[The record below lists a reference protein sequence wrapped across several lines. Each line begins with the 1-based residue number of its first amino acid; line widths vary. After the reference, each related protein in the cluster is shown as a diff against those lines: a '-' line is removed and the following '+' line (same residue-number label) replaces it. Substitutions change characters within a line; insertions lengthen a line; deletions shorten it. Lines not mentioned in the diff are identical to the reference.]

1 MSKVE
6 SHCPVCGGTC
16 SRDED
21 QITCW
26 SGDYKVRGLEN
37 HERLV
42 ALTEEN
48 ARLRQW
54 VSDLQSG
61 MFVNCVYCGHR
72 YGKTGE
78 VPESMADVLKAHIEV
93 CPQHPMS
100 RLKVESER
108 LKTLLKKCEQALS
121 CVTIQGLGG
130 TPDLFPPEG
139 FDDWEEWD
147 EWATGLIG
155 EIQAGSG
162 CEAEGKPA

>member
-1 MSKVE
+1 MPKIE
-6 SHCPVCGGTC
+6 AHCPVCGGTC
-16 SRDED
+16 SQDGD

-26 SGDYKVRGLEN
+26 GGDYKVRGLEN
-37 HERLV
+37 HERLA

-100 RLKVESER
+100 RLKAENGR
-108 LKTLLKKCEQALS
+108 LKELLEKCGRALS
-121 CVTIQGLGG
+121 CVTTEGLGG

-147 EWATGLIG
+147 EHVDGLFEELEAVKG
-155 EIQAGSG
+155 ERAI
-162 CEAEGKPA
+162 P